1 MRKKTE
7 PAVDVAAV
15 NAAWI
20 KLAEQEKIWT
30 DEELRKLG
38 WMNRLAMEKQFHI
51 GDLASKRMISEGRL
65 EVQQFKMQQNG
76 KTRLYTYLRPK
87 V

>member
-7 PAVDVAAV
+7 PAVDVAAIT
-15 NAAWI
+15 AAWI

-51 GDLASKRMISEGRL
+51 GDLASKRMISEGKL